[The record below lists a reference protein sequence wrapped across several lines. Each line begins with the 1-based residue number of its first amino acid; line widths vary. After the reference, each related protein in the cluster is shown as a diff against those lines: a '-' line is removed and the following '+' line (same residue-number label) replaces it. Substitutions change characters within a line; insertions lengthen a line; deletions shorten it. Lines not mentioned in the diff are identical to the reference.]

1 MSNHRKP
8 GVDPWLSTRFGKT
21 RDGQPLSINRLAAP
35 DTAPWIAWLYAT
47 SVEAPDDYQLDC
59 RLLSDTAMIRIQ
71 LEGEWTAQT
80 RDGLKR
86 YGPKACYFGP
96 QTRAMP
102 VSVKG
107 SFTSV
112 GLALKPGAG
121 FTVTCLPAAD
131 FVDRVVELDSIGLPG
146 QAAIEALSQAASGEE
161 MLHILEALV
170 RVFLGG
176 AKPAT
181 PPALSA
187 SFELQALADPN
198 FSVAAFA
205 EDHGISLRQLERLC
219 QRDFGIT
226 PKQVLRRA
234 RALEMASHLRGV
246 ADSAEEDA
254 AILRYYDQSHMAR
267 EFTDL
272 FGLSPRQ
279 FVETPQP
286 LMTLALES
294 RQARR
299 LAMLDRLQPGDRRP
313 WESGK

>member
-1 MSNHRKP
+1 MANHRKR
-8 GVDPWLSTRFGKT
+8 GVDPSLTTRFAKT
-21 RDGQPLSINRLAAP
+21 RDGQPLSVNRLPAP
-35 DTAPWIAWLYAT
+35 DIAPWVGWLYAA
-47 SVEAPDDYQLDC
+47 SVAAPDDYLLDC
-59 RLLSDTAMIRIQ
+59 RLLNDTAMIRIQ

-80 RDGLKR
+80 RDGEQK
-86 YGPKACYFGP
+86 YGPRACYFGP

-102 VSVKG
+102 ISVKG
-107 SFTSV
+107 SFASV

-121 FTVTCLPAAD
+121 FVVTGLPAAD
-131 FVDRVVELDSIGLPG
+131 FVDRVVDLDSVGLPG
-146 QAAIEALSQAASGEE
+146 QAALGALEQATSADD
-161 MLHILEALV
+161 MLQILEALI

-187 SFELQALADPN
+187 SFEMMALTDPGG
-198 FSVAAFA
+198 SVATFA

-219 QRDFGIT
+219 QRDFGMT

-234 RALEMASHLRGV
+234 RALDMASHLRGV
-246 ADSAEEDA
+246 ADSTEEDEA
-254 AILRYYDQSHMAR
+254 ALRYYDQSHMAR

-272 FGLSPRQ
+272 FGMTPRQ

-299 LAMLDRLQPGDRRP
+299 LALLDRLQPGARRP
-313 WESGK
+313 WEGG

>member
-1 MSNHRKP
+1 MANHRKP
-8 GVDPWLSTRFGKT
+8 GVDSRLSTRFGKT
-21 RDGQPLSINRLAAP
+21 RDGQPLSINRLPAP

-47 SVEAPDDYQLDC
+47 SVAAPADYQLDC

-71 LEGEWTAQT
+71 PEGEWTAQT
-80 RDGLKR
+80 RDGLLR
-86 YGPKACYFGP
+86 HGPRALYFGP

-102 VSVKG
+102 ISVTG

-121 FTVTCLPAAD
+121 FTVTGRPAAD
-131 FVDRVVELDSIGLPG
+131 FADRVVELDSIGLPG
-146 QAAIEALSQAASGEE
+146 AAAIAALSQATTGEE
-161 MLHILEALV
+161 MLQTMEALV

-187 SFELQALADPN
+187 SFELQALADPA
-198 FSVAAFA
+198 FSVADFA
-205 EDHGISLRQLERLC
+205 DNHGISLRQLERLC
-219 QRDFGIT
+219 QRDFGMT

-234 RALEMASHLRGV
+234 RALDMASHLRGV
-246 ADSAEEDA
+246 ADSAEEDMA
-254 AILRYYDQSHMAR
+254 TLRYYDQSHMAR

-272 FGLSPRQ
+272 FGMTPRQ
-279 FVETPQP
+279 FVDTPQP

-299 LAMLDRLQPGDRRP
+299 LAMLDRLTPGELRP
-313 WESGK
+313 WEKE

>member
-1 MSNHRKP
+1 MVSHRKP
-8 GVDPWLSTRFGKT
+8 GIDPSLSTRFGMT
-21 RDGQPLSINRLAAP
+21 RDGQPLSVNRLPAP
-35 DTAPWIAWLYAT
+35 DIAPWVGWLYAT
-47 SVEAPDDYQLDC
+47 SVAAPADYQLEC
-59 RLLSDTAMIRIQ
+59 GLLNDTAMVRIQ
-71 LEGEWTAQT
+71 LEGDWTART
-80 RDGLKR
+80 RDGLLH

-102 VSVKG
+102 VSVTG
-107 SFTSV
+107 SFVSV

-121 FTVTCLPAAD
+121 FVITGRPAAEFAD
-131 FVDRVVELDSIGLPG
+131 RMVDLEEMGLPG
-146 QAAIEALSQAASGEE
+146 QAAVDALSQANTGEE
-161 MLHILEALV
+161 LLQTLEALI

-176 AKPAT
+176 ARPAV
-181 PPALSA
+181 PPAISA
-187 SFELQALADPN
+187 SFEMMALTDPGG
-198 FSVAAFA
+198 SVATFA

-219 QRDFGIT
+219 QRDFGMT

-234 RALEMASHLRGV
+234 RALDMASHLRGV

-272 FGLSPRQ
+272 FGMSPRQ
-279 FVETPQP
+279 FVENPQP

-299 LAMLDRLQPGDRRP
+299 LALLDRLPPGTKRP
-313 WESGK
+313 WEGR